1 MPGLNAVL
9 DLLAGTYGEPEAPPR
24 RSVLDLVWLENVA
37 YLVDDKKRAAAFNAL
52 RTHIGTR
59 PEDVLNASE
68 EQLQAIASAGILAE
82 NQADKLK
89 RIASLAQQGQLDG
102 IESRPL
108 AEAKRALRKFPS
120 IGEPGAEKILMLA
133 RTHAVLGLD
142 SNGVRVLTRLGLV
155 DEEKSYAQTYRGVQ
169 RLTRDYVSRGSE
181 WCVRAYLLLREHGLE
196 LCKRSRP
203 RCEACPLT
211 DRCRYYARTVG

>member
-1 MPGLNAVL
+1 MPGLDVVL
-9 DLLAGTYGEPEAPPR
+9 DRLAATYGEPDLPPH

-37 YLVDDKKRAAAFNAL
+37 YLVDDKKRARAFTAL

-68 EQLQAIASAGILAE
+68 EQLQAIASAGILPE

-89 RIASLAQQGQLDG
+89 RIAELAGEVDG
-102 IESRPL
+102 VEALPL
-108 AEAKRALRKFPS
+108 KDAKRRVMKFPS
-120 IGEPGAEKILMLA
+120 IGEPGAEKILLLA

-155 DEEKSYAQTYRGVQ
+155 EEEKSYAQTYRNVQ
-169 RLTRDYVSRGSE
+169 TFAQEYEAQGNE
-181 WCVRAYLLLREHGLE
+181 WLIRAYLLLRQHGQE

-211 DRCRYYARTVG
+211 DRCRYYALTIR